1 MQKYDVP
8 EWATQVVSRIER
20 RSDGIR
26 YSVLLEGDML
36 AASIV
41 GAEVRCSACKN
52 LGYECPMCFQHGKQR
67 EVQAAFE
74 HGCQGGNL
82 TVGPAPG
89 LLVWEKEVLFGVAE
103 SRHAGCYAF
112 QSASREQ
119 DLIAS
124 QYADEVTIMMN
135 RGVK

>member
-26 YSVLLEGDML
+26 YSVLLEGDTFL
-36 AASIV
+36 AEPTGPI
-41 GAEVRCSACKN
+41 
-52 LGYECPMCFQHGKQR
+52 
-67 EVQAAFE
+67 
-74 HGCQGGNL
+74 
-82 TVGPAPG
+82 GPAPG

>member
-1 MQKYDVP
+1 MQKFDVP

-20 RSDGIR
+20 RSDSIR
-26 YSVLLEGDML
+26 YSVFLEGDML
-36 AASIV
+36 L
-41 GAEVRCSACKN
+41 AEST
-52 LGYECPMCFQHGKQR
+52 
-67 EVQAAFE
+67 AFI
-74 HGCQGGNL
+74 GSS
-82 TVGPAPG
+82 G
-89 LLVWEKEVLFGVAE
+89 LLVWEKEVLFGVVE